1 MIRMIQFVKSLTR
14 REDAQDLLEYALLT
28 ALIALI
34 AAGAIGAAGVQVDTI
49 FTNIAAQI

>member
-1 MIRMIQFVKSLTR
+1 MTRFTQFLKSPVR
-14 REDAQDLLEYALLT
+14 QDEAQDLLEYALLT

-34 AAGAIGAAGVQVDTI
+34 AAGAIGAAGVQVGTI